1 MITDLLFWCF
11 KTLTWNLIYKMFDKP
26 HCLKFSFECSVN
38 VCWYFWWID
47 SFPTLKFLNLHMFYG
62 DGEVVVI
69 FHLCYAIHVNFI
81 VFYFGFTRS
90 KINQECFIILW
101 RHKCPCYFAD
111 VVYIVH
117 FNGIL
122 NRCGDRHSF
131 HVKRDETTHSWIC
144 DKCVGETKSMT
155 TAVNSYKKLY
165 WINPINLIIFIF
177 RILTY
182 MIICFITSKHP
193 PSNIYGEGKVV

>member
-1 MITDLLFWCF
+1 MKWRGNMNRFLALYTISFIKLIDNRPFILMF

-26 HCLKFSFECSVN
+26 HCLKFSFECNVN

-69 FHLCYAIHVNFI
+69 FHLCYAIHVNII

-101 RHKCPCYFAD
+101 RHKCPCHFAD
-111 VVYIVH
+111 VVYSA
-117 FNGIL
+117 L
-122 NRCGDRHSF
+122 
-131 HVKRDETTHSWIC
+131 
-144 DKCVGETKSMT
+144 
-155 TAVNSYKKLY
+155 
-165 WINPINLIIFIF
+165 
-177 RILTY
+177 
-182 MIICFITSKHP
+182 
-193 PSNIYGEGKVV
+193 